1 MMTNTVMKMK
11 LFCLLTGGLLL
22 QTDLIHAQ
30 AAQLVN
36 VPSTT
41 TSRTPVASG
50 PTVLGVFDG
59 RFPCAEIA
67 KDWKLPVGSTCEK
80 IKWDLTL
87 YQDPNTRQPT
97 TYQLR
102 GTLNRT
108 AAREGKW
115 AILRGTQADPQAVVY
130 QLDADKPSV
139 SIYLLK
145 GNDNVLFILDQE
157 RNLRV
162 GNANLSYTLNRV
174 VN

>member
-1 MMTNTVMKMK
+1 MMANTMMKRK
-11 LFCLLTGGLLL
+11 LLCLMTVGLLL
-22 QTDLIHAQ
+22 QANLIHAQ

-36 VPSTT
+36 APSKT

-50 PTVLGVFDG
+50 PSVLGVFDG

-67 KDWKLPVGSTCEK
+67 KDWKITVGSACEK
-80 IKWDLTL
+80 VKWDLTL

-97 TYQLR
+97 TYKLR

-115 AILRGTQADPQAVVY
+115 AVLRGTQADPQAVVY

-145 GNDNVLFILDQE
+145 GDDNVLFILDQE